1 MKNLSINDE
10 DELEEFY
17 FDVEE
22 DGDEVSDLRWCL
34 CDRFI
39 HVQVMK
45 KKVVDVWSLVRGF
58 NIKEVKDDLFLFQFS
73 HKMDMGA
80 ALQGGPWTFDS
91 HLLIIEKLRIGMQIE
106 NIPLYHVDLWIQIQ
120 YLPTGMMMEKVGK
133 TMENFIGA
141 FMEYNKNNNTSY
153 MRIRVK
159 IDVRQQLKRQM
170 RIKNKGGVSVI

>member
-1 MKNLSINDE
+1 
-10 DELEEFY
+10 
-17 FDVEE
+17 
-22 DGDEVSDLRWCL
+22 
-34 CDRFI
+34 
-39 HVQVMK
+39 
-45 KKVVDVWSLVRGF
+45 
-58 NIKEVKDDLFLFQFS
+58 
-73 HKMDMGA
+73 MDMGA